1 MYFHFRYCFVYVI
14 FYNDKK
20 KKKKKKIK
28 SVVTYGELIKWMAQ
42 DLSAID
48 PGPTDCSVLTG
59 QDTHHSTGVE
69 RQNMIILSSS
79 NNIQG

>member
-1 MYFHFRYCFVYVI
+1 M
-14 FYNDKK
+14 
-20 KKKKKKIK
+20 
-28 SVVTYGELIKWMAQ
+28 TYGELIKWMAQ